1 MKSFKLVNPLII
13 GNFNTEYTAES
24 GLDAVS
30 QFWNDF
36 SSHITSNV
44 PHIYV
49 TLQEGGSEKL
59 SHYKI
64 SEKTNKKSKSAEF
77 SIAEYSLDLSSKQE
91 KAFLTQV
98 NKFEEKVNSQISRQI
113 GGDTEKKSERKRYNA
128 SSSSSSDSDSDDE
141 YFNFGKYRR
150 LTQPISFFYYT
161 PLIYKVDSVFLPTFN
176 VPLTPYVKLWL
187 PMY

>member
-1 MKSFKLVNPLII
+1 MKSFKLVNPLIV
-13 GNFNTEYTAES
+13 GNFNTEYTSES

-59 SHYKI
+59 THYKI
-64 SEKTNKKSKSAEF
+64 SEKTNNKSKTAEF
-77 SIAEYSLDLSSKQE
+77 SIAEYNLDLSSSQE
-91 KAFLTQV
+91 KKFLNEV
-98 NKFEEKVNSQISRQI
+98 NKYEKKVNSQISRQV
-113 GGDTEKKSERKRYNA
+113 GGDPEKKPERKRYNA

-161 PLIYKVDSVFLPTFN
+161 PSIYKVNSVFLPTFN